1 MVHHY
6 AKAIGVAV
14 YQRCGFERVGLFFTA
29 DHCRTPPTTADH
41 LKTTVDHL
49 KTTADHLKASRNAFY
64 SLRYYKFK

>member
-14 YQRCGFERVGLFFTA
+14 YQRCGLEMVGLFY
-29 DHCRTPPTTADH
+29 RRPLPNTADH

-49 KTTADHLKASRNAFY
+49 KTTADHLKASQNALY
-64 SLRYYKFK
+64 SLKYYKFK

>member
-1 MVHHY
+1 MVHQY

-29 DHCRTPPTTADH
+29 DNCRTPPTTADH
-41 LKTTVDHL
+41 LKTT
-49 KTTADHLKASRNAFY
+49 ADHLKASQNAFY